1 MESPLLDGTS
11 SGVVLEI
18 LHCADRIER
27 RRRVL
32 PGGGAS
38 ASQLLADAL
47 HAVLH
52 SSGAWLAEARNEA
65 LAGTATRVSLHTNG

>member
-1 MESPLLDGTS
+1 MP
-11 SGVVLEI
+11 GVLKSEGKQYAATPV
-18 LHCADRIER
+18 A
-27 RRRVL
+27 
-32 PGGGAS
+32 G
-38 ASQLLADAL
+38 ADAL